1 MDGLNSRAEFETGKE
16 DLVSSEE
23 GQVDQ
28 DEDEDE
34 VPREEGQDD
43 HDEELCEEDQRE
55 DE

>member
-1 MDGLNSRAEFETGKE
+1 MDGLNSRVVEFEMGKG
-16 DLVSSEE
+16 DLVSSKE

-34 VPREEGQDD
+34 VPRDDD
-43 HDEELCEEDQRE
+43 HDEEDQRE